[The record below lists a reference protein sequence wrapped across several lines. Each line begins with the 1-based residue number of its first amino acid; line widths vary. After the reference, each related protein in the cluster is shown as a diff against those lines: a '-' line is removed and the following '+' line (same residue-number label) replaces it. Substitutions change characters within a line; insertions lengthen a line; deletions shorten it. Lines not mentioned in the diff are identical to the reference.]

1 MTTAAEVPFLLHGAV
16 TVLQPPSPV
25 KPVFIDS
32 SDTTDCSCRTRS
44 YGRGRRSPLPWSLQ
58 CRFRYWKWQ
67 LRLSSTAVSTVMT
80 MTTPRP
86 KLVNG
91 GKDVNISE
99 TTLQIL
105 RGKDADISEE
115 DGNQNLP
122 SHFRDHDV
130 GKRDFGR
137 RDDPTDDFYYKTFFD
152 AGEFGFRLSTVSLVP
167 NRDCPSNAQFL
178 DVYVHAADGTPFLI
192 ANAVCVFEQYGSIL
206 WRHTENGIPNESISL
221 SGILEINGVD
231 IKHKKEIKSD
241 QHGTLVLENSIG
253 VYHDHFYIYHLDLDI
268 DGVNN
273 SFEKTSLKTVRV
285 TDGSSKRKSYWTTE
299 TETAESENDA
309 KITIGSTPGEL
320 SVVNPNKKT
329 SVGNDVV

>member
-115 DGNQNLP
+115 VKEVQ
-122 SHFRDHDV
+122 
-130 GKRDFGR
+130 
-137 RDDPTDDFYYKTFFD
+137 
-152 AGEFGFRLSTVSLVP
+152 
-167 NRDCPSNAQFL
+167 
-178 DVYVHAADGTPFLI
+178 
-192 ANAVCVFEQYGSIL
+192 
-206 WRHTENGIPNESISL
+206 ISL